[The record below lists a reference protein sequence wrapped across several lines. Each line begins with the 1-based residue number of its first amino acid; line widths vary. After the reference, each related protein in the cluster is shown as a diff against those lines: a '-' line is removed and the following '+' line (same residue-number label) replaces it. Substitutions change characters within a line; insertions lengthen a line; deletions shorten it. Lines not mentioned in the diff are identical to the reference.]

1 MMILVIIMYQTQVK
15 LTVYTPDSDSTSAED
30 ETDNDGKAT
39 LDVEIDDNAVT
50 GTFVLEYVHA
60 EQLTL
65 FIVAAISLIPL
76 AKLIGD
82 STEHLASHYG
92 ATLGSLLNV
101 TFGNAAEIIIAI
113 VAINAGLLELVK
125 ASITGAILGNIL
137 LIFGISILV
146 GGFKFKEQFFNKEN
160 VGMQASM
167 LFLAVIGLTIPTIL
181 VTTVLNPEDEL
192 NQIKI
197 QFLSDVL
204 AFLLLAVYVAGLIF
218 MFFTHKHLFTSRLTN
233 QVGDRITIKEKNNY
247 IEENPQLEIHKEWS
261 KKKSFF
267 LLGLSMAGVVV
278 ISEILV
284 GSIEVVTA
292 EFGFGELFVGAI
304 IIGIVG
310 NAAEYSSAILLARK
324 GKMDLSIGIAAG
336 SGTQI
341 ALFVVPILVIAGV
354 LLSRPFTLV
363 FTGFE
368 ITSVLLAAIIMN
380 LIAHD
385 GKSNW
390 FEGVMLISVYI
401 IIAVGFFFI
410 P

>member
-1 MMILVIIMYQTQVK
+1 MRLSFKLSKSSIIYF
-15 LTVYTPDSDSTSAED
+15 L
-30 ETDNDGKAT
+30 
-39 LDVEIDDNAVT
+39 LI
-50 GTFVLEYVHA
+50 FVLIAIVLKYIHA
-60 EQLTL
+60 EQLIL
-65 FIVAAISLIPL
+65 FVVAAISLIPL

-137 LIFGISILV
+137 LIFGLSIMTS
-146 GGFKFKEQFFNKEN
+146 GFKFKEQFFNKEN
-160 VGMQASM
+160 TGMQASM
-167 LFLAVIGLTIPTIL
+167 LFLAVIGLMIPTIL
-181 VTTVLNPEDEL
+181 ATTVLNPENEL

-197 QFLSDVL
+197 QFLSDAV
-204 AFLLLAVYVAGLIF
+204 AFLLLAVYIAGLIF
-218 MFFTHKHLFTSRLTN
+218 TFFTHKHLFTSRLVN
-233 QVGDRITIKEKNNY
+233 QGADEIAVKGKNNN
-247 IEENPQLEIHKEWS
+247 IEEENLQQLEIHEKWS
-261 KKKSFF
+261 KKKSFL
-267 LLGLSMAGVVV
+267 LLGLSMAGVIV

-284 GSIEVVTA
+284 GSVEVITA

-310 NAAEYSSAILLARK
+310 NAAEHSSAILLARK
-324 GKMDLSIGIAAG
+324 GTMDLSIGIAAG

-341 ALFVVPILVIAGV
+341 ALFVVPILVIAGI
-354 LLSRPFTLV
+354 LLNRPFTLV

-368 ITSVLLAAIIMN
+368 IVSVLLAAIIMN

-390 FEGVMLISVYI
+390 FEGVMLIAVYI
-401 IIAVGFFFI
+401 IIAIGFFFI

>member
-1 MMILVIIMYQTQVK
+1 MPIAI
-15 LTVYTPDSDSTSAED
+15 
-30 ETDNDGKAT
+30 
-39 LDVEIDDNAVT
+39 
-50 GTFVLEYVHA
+50 VLEYIHA
-60 EQLTL
+60 EQLIL
-65 FIVAAISLIPL
+65 FVVAAIGLIPL

-125 ASITGAILGNIL
+125 ASITGAILGNVL
-137 LIFGISILV
+137 LIFGLSILL
-146 GGFKFKEQFFNKEN
+146 GGFKFREQLFSREN
-160 VGMQASM
+160 ISIQASM
-167 LFLAVIGLTIPTIL
+167 LFLAVIGLTIPT
-181 VTTVLNPEDEL
+181 VLATSVLKPIDEVS
-192 NQIKI
+192 QMKI
-197 QFLSDVL
+197 QFLSDAL
-204 AFLLLAVYVAGLIF
+204 AFLLIAVYVAGLIF
-218 MFFTHKHLFTSRLTN
+218 TFFTHKHLFTFRN
-233 QVGDRITIKEKNNY
+233 HKEK
-247 IEENPQLEIHKEWS
+247 LEIDTDRVNNNSNNGINNNNSLDKPQTQQLRQERDIAEEWS

-267 LLGLSMAGVVV
+267 LLGLSMVGVIV

-310 NAAEYSSAILLARK
+310 NAAEHSSAILLARK

-341 ALFVVPILVIAGV
+341 ALFVVPILVIAGI
-354 LLSRPFTLV
+354 LLNRPFTLV

-368 ITSVLLAAIIMN
+368 IVSVLLAAIIMN

-390 FEGVMLISVYI
+390 FEGVMLTAVYI
-401 IIAVGFFFI
+401 IIAIGFFFI

>member
-1 MMILVIIMYQTQVK
+1 LKVSFKLSKSSIIYFLLIFV
-15 LTVYTPDSDSTSAED
+15 PIA
-30 ETDNDGKAT
+30 
-39 LDVEIDDNAVT
+39 I
-50 GTFVLEYVHA
+50 VLEYIHA
-60 EQLTL
+60 EQLIL
-65 FIVAAISLIPL
+65 FIIAAVGLIPL

-137 LIFGISILV
+137 LIFGLSIMTS
-146 GGFKFKEQFFNKEN
+146 GFKFKEQFFNKEII
-160 VGMQASM
+160 GMQASM

-181 VTTVLNPEDEL
+181 ATTVLEPINNT
-192 NQIKI
+192 NQMKI
-197 QFLSDVL
+197 QFLSDAL
-204 AFLLLAVYVAGLIF
+204 AFLLLAVYIASIVF
-218 MFFTHKHLFTSRLTN
+218 TFFTHKHLFIFKSHDDELIINGNGRN
-233 QVGDRITIKEKNNY
+233 GNKREEKERSSSQH
-247 IEENPQLEIHKEWS
+247 PEIMTQWS
-261 KKKSFF
+261 KKKSFL
-267 LLGLSMAGVVV
+267 LLGLSMAGVIV

-310 NAAEYSSAILLARK
+310 NAAEHSSAILLARK

-341 ALFVVPILVIAGV
+341 ALFVVPILVIAGI
-354 LLSRPFTLV
+354 LLNRPFNLV
-363 FTGFE
+363 FTVFE
-368 ITSVLLAAIIMN
+368 VASILLAAIILN

-390 FEGVMLISVYI
+390 FEGVMLIAVYI
-401 IIAVGFFFI
+401 IIAIGFFFI